1 VGKASDWLREERR
14 RTLGDW
20 VAFCPACGHVQ
31 RYFEAGEAELPA
43 ACPACGGELVSRCPA
58 CEAPIPSAFAVAC
71 EDCGAAL
78 RPTEA
83 FGVRIRKA

>member
-1 VGKASDWLREERR
+1 
-14 RTLGDW
+14 
-20 VAFCPACGHVQ
+20 VQ
-31 RYFEAGEAELPA
+31 RYFEAGEAGPAA

-58 CEAPIPSAFAVAC
+58 CEARIASAFAIAC

-78 RPTEA
+78 RPAEA